1 MVLLPEGCICPS
13 LTFMS
18 SIQQEF
24 LELATPPVDALSHFA
39 ESDAESRGA
48 IHTRVEVAEFILDL
62 VGWTEQVDAGSAR
75 LLEPSA
81 GEGDFVV
88 PAARRALARL
98 RPGEID
104 RAAGLLKAV
113 EVNTA
118 SLEICRARL
127 QEVFREFGWGTAA
140 TGEVLDQWLVQA
152 DFLTTPLAGDFTH
165 IVGNPPYI
173 RLEALPKELLKLY
186 RSRWRSLYDRAD
198 LYVAFIERSLGLLAP
213 QGRLGFICADRW
225 MKNRYGRV
233 LRGMVADAYHL
244 DAYIDFTDC
253 PAFESEVNAYPA
265 VTIIRRGPGKQTRV
279 AFRPEVDRGHL
290 QELAD
295 AVATGRDHPDVAEME
310 NVVVGEHPW
319 IFESAGLMA
328 VIRKIER
335 RFPLMEEVGCRVG
348 IGVATGND
356 SVFIGSE
363 AELSVEAERRMP
375 MVSTRDI
382 RSGKVVWSGQW
393 VLNPF
398 ESDGSL
404 ADLDQ
409 YPKFRDYLEKHRAVI
424 MGRNVA
430 RKNPRGWYRTID
442 RIHEPLLHKPKLLIP
457 DIKGEAHVVY
467 EDGKLYPHHNLYYV
481 VSDVW
486 DLHALRAILASPVAR
501 GFVAAYSPRMRGGF
515 LRFQA
520 QYLRR
525 IRLPRWDSLSATTRA
540 ALKKCAK
547 EANTETRDELV
558 RGIFELTK
566 EEWNLLTNQNA
577 APA

>member
-1 MVLLPEGCICPS
+1 MPD
-13 LTFMS
+13 
-18 SIQQEF
+18 Q
-24 LELATPPVDALSHFA
+24 DA
-39 ESDAESRGA
+39 
-48 IHTRVEVAEFILDL
+48 
-62 VGWTEQVDAGSAR
+62 
-75 LLEPSA
+75 
-81 GEGDFVV
+81 
-88 PAARRALARL
+88 
-98 RPGEID
+98 
-104 RAAGLLKAV
+104 
-113 EVNTA
+113 
-118 SLEICRARL
+118 C
-127 QEVFREFGWGTAA
+127 
-140 TGEVLDQWLVQA
+140 
-152 DFLTTPLAGDFTH
+152 
-165 IVGNPPYI
+165 
-173 RLEALPKELLKLY
+173 
-186 RSRWRSLYDRAD
+186 
-198 LYVAFIERSLGLLAP
+198 
-213 QGRLGFICADRW
+213 ICADRW

-233 LRGMVADAYHL
+233 LRGMVAEAYHL

-253 PAFESEVNAYPA
+253 PAFESEVSAYPA

-279 AFRPEVDRGHL
+279 AFRPEVDRRHL

-295 AVATGRDHPDVAEME
+295 AVVTGHDHPDVAEME

-363 AELSVEAERRMP
+363 AGLSVEAERRMP

-382 RSGKVVWSGQW
+382 RSGRVVWSGQW

-404 ADLDQ
+404 ADPEQ
-409 YPKFRDYLEKHRAVI
+409 YPKFRDYLEKHRAAI

-430 RKNPRGWYRTID
+430 RKNPRAWYRTID
-442 RIHEPLLHKPKLLIP
+442 RIHEPLLHTPKLLIP
-457 DIKGEAHVVY
+457 DIKGQANVVY

-486 DLHALRAILASPVAR
+486 DLHALQAILASPVAR

-547 EANTETRDELV
+547 EANTETRDHLV
-558 RGIFELTK
+558 REIFDLTK
-566 EEWNLLTNQNA
+566 EEWNLLTNQIA
-577 APA
+577 VPA